1 MAEQQAPTWGD
12 PTPANLFAVAA
23 GTTAVWALLTGAF
36 GTIGIESLSTFIV
49 WLFGAAL
56 ILTIGGL
63 IALRRGDTIGGCLN
77 LAFGILFFGIP
88 ALSYVVLLWGGQ
100 PLAPLGITAL
110 PTLVANGWVFF
121 ILALVL
127 AAFIPIVAK
136 QAKIMM
142 WALVIFV
149 GAIILLALFTLQ
161 PTTAQMFPG
170 TWHTIGIIAGWG
182 IGLAGLMML
191 YLGIAM
197 ALLYGLGRMVL
208 PIK

>member
-36 GTIGIESLSTFIV
+36 GTLGIESLSTFLI
-49 WLFGAAL
+49 WLFGAAF
-56 ILTIGGL
+56 ILTVGGL

-77 LAFGILFFGIP
+77 LAFGVLFFGIP
-88 ALSYVVLLWGGQ
+88 ALGYVVLLWGGT

-110 PTLVANGWVFF
+110 PTLVTNGWVFF

-127 AAFIPIVAK
+127 GAFIPIVAK

-161 PTTAQMFPG
+161 PTMAQMLPG
-170 TWHTIGIIAGWG
+170 TWHTIGMIAGWMIG
-182 IGLAGLMML
+182 IAGLMML